1 METMTKREQVEQYN
15 LNNPGYHITGI
26 KTITAEQLAGY
37 RKYGASSLYE
47 LYNNP
52 SEAKMNSYAELLHQY
67 DYDEVISVRGNSMT
81 YSVLLR
87 AGNGDLLHITHANNY
102 LVREAK

>member
-26 KTITAEQLAGY
+26 KTMTAEQLAGY

-52 SEAKMNSYAELLHQY
+52 SEAKMNSYAKLLHQY
-67 DYDEVISVRGNSMT
+67 DYDEVISVQGNSMS

-87 AGNGDLLHITHANNY
+87 AGNGDLLHITKDNNY
-102 LVREAK
+102 LVKEV